1 MFLLLESKDEI
12 AEAQRK
18 LEATMA
24 QAFVHRAKKNIGYPA
39 GTTRDAKVF
48 TDETL
53 WYWSADLRQPEIA
66 NPRRLNWFGLFK
78 AERDLQ
84 ITVEINTSYAGRNDQ
99 IAGFFARDSDTGTVY
114 LMHSGRVGGGTKG
127 VGKAAFLA
135 WSNQRPVEAVD
146 AEGDKREGIIVMPIE
161 GIGASQSAARYI
173 DQIAKFKV
181 AVRAGELDS
190 PEFQKKQK
198 DFEDFYAESRG
209 RRRGKRSSKIDYLSR
224 HGEVVDAL
232 YEWRRQ
238 MGLAPGHRLVKNVL
252 IDLGCASGASLA
264 EVFEVKTSATRP
276 DLYAGIGQLLV
287 HGSQRE
293 CLRTLVLPYDEMIP
307 ADIQDALTRLSIT
320 LLRFELSATAAFIRA
335 QH

>member
-12 AEAQRK
+12 SMAQRK

-24 QAFVHRAKKNIGYPA
+24 RAFPQRATKNIGYPA
-39 GTTRDAKVF
+39 GTTFDAKVF

-53 WYWSADLRQPEIA
+53 WYWSTDLRQPEVA
-66 NPRRLNWFGLFK
+66 NPRRLNWFGMFA

-99 IAGFFARDSDTGTVY
+99 VAGFFARDSDTGTVY

-135 WSNQRPVEAVD
+135 WSDQRLVAAVD
-146 AEGDKREGIIVMPIE
+146 KEGDKREGIIVMPVE
-161 GIGASQSAARYI
+161 GLGANQSAARYI
-173 DQIAKFKV
+173 DQIARFKI
-181 AVRAGELDS
+181 AVRAGELNS
-190 PEFQKKQK
+190 PDFQKKQK
-198 DFEDFYAESRG
+198 DYEDFYAESRG

-232 YEWRRQ
+232 YVWRLQ
-238 MGLAPGHRLVKNVL
+238 AGLSRGQRLVKNVL
-252 IDLGCASGASLA
+252 IDLGCASEASLV

-287 HGSQRE
+287 HGSQE
-293 CLRTLVLPYDEMIP
+293 KCIRTLVLPHDETIP
-307 ADIQDALTRLSIT
+307 ADVQSALTRLNIT
-320 LLRFELSATAAFIRA
+320 LLRFELSATAALIRRE
-335 QH
+335 H